1 MKCPKCGSTLDTGF
15 NCTKCG
21 YRWQDGVKQPEL
33 TTAEM
38 LLLAEMERKE
48 ILEPTP
54 SQCVDRWV
62 EMYFEEK
69 HRADVAEEALK
80 ILCKN
85 CVECP
90 YVINLAKLPLSTE
103 LKNAIQAKHTY
114 VGQNITNSKPKQG

>member
-1 MKCPKCGSTLDTGF
+1 MKCPKCGSALDTGF

-38 LLLAEMERKE
+38 LLLLAEMERKE

-69 HRADVAEEALK
+69 HRADVAEEALR
-80 ILCKN
+80 
-85 CVECP
+85 
-90 YVINLAKLPLSTE
+90 LACNDVRHNYYMTGTE
-103 LKNAIQAKHTY
+103 ALIDNYKQQAEARLKELQKED
-114 VGQNITNSKPKQG
+114 